1 MPPPTP
7 RHARRTPRPD
17 AGVAR
22 RPHDAATSSHA
33 APTSPPPCPCRTD
46 AGVARRD
53 WSTASQVT
61 PDAANVPRTAGKMPR
76 PNAGVAR
83 CPHVAASAPLPAGS
97 RHCTPHAVSGRRRPK
112 SPLTQQLAR
121 PAGPLECAPPALT
134 SATLCYFLFLA
145 AARLYSSSEYC
156 GLRYAGRLKNCPPK
170 KVPEVT
176 VKGVNLVFQEVDGSK
191 YFADSVLHGQTPR
204 LECSARSSEHTTV
217 DSILRDTLAPPS
229 ISESK
234 NDHTMTLRST
244 VTSARNCENDIHER
258 DLDDGGDDIYED
270 TEARVFTERGT
281 SHGWVMVAKFC
292 TSWSLSMEKARAVQ
306 KHCAKWQWK
315 TTWDDVLL
323 ARLHTSQFSTD

>member
-191 YFADSVLHGQTPR
+191 CFTWPNPKVGMQCSVFRTHNQ
-204 LECSARSSEHTTV
+204 
-217 DSILRDTLAPPS
+217 
-229 ISESK
+229 SK